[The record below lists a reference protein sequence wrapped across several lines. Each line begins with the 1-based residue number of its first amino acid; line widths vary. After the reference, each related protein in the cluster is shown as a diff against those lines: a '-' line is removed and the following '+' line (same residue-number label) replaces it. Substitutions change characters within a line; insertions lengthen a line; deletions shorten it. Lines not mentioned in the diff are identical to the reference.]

1 MSRGCLVILGIV
13 ANVADE
19 TGLRSGREN
28 RTRDRRENH
37 LSALFFK
44 KRSKFSALNDET
56 YAWSWAEVNGRTGEC
71 TIGNLQHTE
80 KEQQRAKEAEE
91 TLRIAIKEEQADIQ
105 NKNTKEEEAIE
116 ERQGKKRAELGIRM
130 LQELE
135 RHIEGKKRSKGNKNI
150 AEIRRGTNR
159 GTNERSA
166 GF

>member
-37 LSALFFK
+37 LSALFSK

-56 YAWSWAEVNGRTGEC
+56 YAWSWAEVNGQTGEC

-91 TLRIAIKEEQADIQ
+91 TLRIYS
-105 NKNTKEEEAIE
+105 NK
-116 ERQGKKRAELGIRM
+116 RRAS
-130 LQELE
+130 
-135 RHIEGKKRSKGNKNI
+135 RSSK
-150 AEIRRGTNR
+150 
-159 GTNERSA
+159 
-166 GF
+166 